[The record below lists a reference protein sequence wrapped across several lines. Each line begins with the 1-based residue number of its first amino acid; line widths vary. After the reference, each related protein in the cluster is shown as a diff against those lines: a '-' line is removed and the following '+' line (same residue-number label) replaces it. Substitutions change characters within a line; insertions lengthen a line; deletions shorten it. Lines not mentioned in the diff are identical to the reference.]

1 MTGYLD
7 KIQFKDGGEVKKGE
21 LLFEIDP
28 RPYQTELARTQAALS
43 RPRPTAAGSTT
54 TWSGPRS

>member
-7 KIQFKDGGEVKKGE
+7 KIQFKEGGEVKEGD

-28 RPYQTELARTQAALS
+28 RPYQARVARTQATLD
-43 RPRPTAAGSTT
+43 RPRPI
-54 TWSGPRS
+54 